1 MRVEEIVTGKKDAF
15 YCRRISWSLVDE
27 YTAWIKKKKQWGIK
41 IIQYEI
47 YNAVQ

>member
-27 YTAWIKKKKQWGIK
+27 YTAWIKKKNNEELK
-41 IIQYEI
+41 
-47 YNAVQ
+47 